1 MNRLQKNCKGFTL
14 VEIIVTFALTAI
26 FMSAAAMVLS
36 SFMHSHAVA
45 NAVAT
50 EQDVAGIVM
59 DTITGELSA
68 ARCVGTPFKSSDYAF
83 AAGEEPPVSSLTEE
97 TDKDACQLLLVNS
110 GSNSEVWFLDGDTG
124 NLVKMYVKSAEDGKN
139 YLALKYY
146 LPKAIG
152 AADDVLS
159 ETADWQLGA
168 SVYQNCSV
176 TGFHVKHEQLH
187 QKNPDGTSGP
197 PMDNSCLTVT
207 LVLENQMAGD
217 GNHFTMTRTLDC
229 YNLAPEN
236 IQKVG

>member
-68 ARCVGTPFKSSDYAF
+68 ARCVGTPFKDPDYAF
-83 AAGEEPPVSSLTEE
+83 AAGENPPVSSLTDDE
-97 TDKDACQLLLVNS
+97 KGKCQLLLVNS
-110 GSNSEVWFLDGDTG
+110 GINSEVWFLDGDTG
-124 NLVKMYVKSAEDGKN
+124 NLVKMYVKSAEDGKS

-152 AADDVLS
+152 AEAEELS

-176 TGFHVKHEQLH
+176 TGFHVKHEQLQ
-187 QKNPDGTSGP
+187 QKNSEGLYGP
-197 PMDNSCLTVT
+197 LLDNSCLTVT
-207 LVLENQMAGD
+207 LELKNQMAGD

-236 IQKVG
+236 IREVN